1 VAVWL
6 SASLTLTATV
16 GQTLLSVKPTRE
28 SA

>member
-16 GQTLLSVKPTRE
+16 GQTLPVKPTRE